1 MNERSVTAEDRLE
14 TLELLTQFGAKLDV
28 VNSRGNNLFHLF
40 ALILR
45 ALKEKEVPPPYKQ
58 ILKILI
64 KNIDSNARKAKNQSG
79 KTPLELS
86 NLFEPLF

>member
-64 KNIDSNARKAKNQSG
+64 KNIDSNARKAKNQTG

-86 NLFEPLF
+86 SLLEPLF